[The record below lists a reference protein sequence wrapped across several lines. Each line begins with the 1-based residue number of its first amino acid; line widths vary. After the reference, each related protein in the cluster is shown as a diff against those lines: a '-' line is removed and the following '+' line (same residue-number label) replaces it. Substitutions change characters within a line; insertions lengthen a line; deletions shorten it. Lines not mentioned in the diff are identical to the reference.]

1 MQRDL
6 KIAGGVSSVLSCE
19 TGICSG
25 EFLSM
30 MFPPIPKF
38 CCICCIYFTEQ
49 KRSASES
56 CPKIADSDEIGGKRA
71 NSF

>member
-1 MQRDL
+1 MEGDL
-6 KIAGGVSSVLSCE
+6 EIAGGVSSDLSCE

-30 MFPPIPKF
+30 MSPPTPMF
-38 CCICCIYFTEQ
+38 CCMHCTEQ
-49 KRSASES
+49 KRSTSES
-56 CPKIADSDEIGGKRA
+56 CLKNADSEDAEGKRA

>member
-1 MQRDL
+1 
-6 KIAGGVSSVLSCE
+6 
-19 TGICSG
+19 
-25 EFLSM
+25 M

-56 CPKIADSDEIGGKRA
+56 CLKIADSDEIGGKRA